1 MIGEGGDTCKS
12 TSRSNLFATS
22 VCLTTR
28 DDWSS
33 SRFEGEGELSSI
45 EFRFEL
51 LTDDANWQGIFE
63 RIITKQFS
71 ERGSGIEQ
79 NYLDKSKHQ

>member
-63 RIITKQFS
+63 KNNYQTVLRK
-71 ERGSGIEQ
+71 REQ
-79 NYLDKSKHQ
+79 